1 MFAITFVRIVCD
13 YFGFGSTASVLS
25 YAPRENTGD
34 SMKLDVYS
42 VAFEEANSELLD
54 ITKRFEQLRRRKQYL
69 ETLIAAIGSLLGVAA
84 APNKPL
90 PEAVQAPAP
99 SEPQAPSEPVSYT
112 FNQVPVPLPDES
124 NGDPFQRRVRN
135 ALKLNQGLQTAV

>member
-1 MFAITFVRIVCD
+1 
-13 YFGFGSTASVLS
+13 
-25 YAPRENTGD
+25 
-34 SMKLDVYS
+34 MKLDVYS
-42 VAFEEANSELLD
+42 VAYEEANSELLD

-69 ETLIAAIGSLLGVAA
+69 ETLIAAIGSLLGLAA
-84 APNKPL
+84 AQNKTL
-90 PEAVQAPAP
+90 PEAVPAP
-99 SEPQAPSEPVSYT
+99 VATTEPQAPSEPISYT